1 MPLFA
6 SGTLSTVRSA
16 SQKKV
21 FCGADTITLS
31 VESCVPLDFR
41 IGDQITAFSGET
53 YTLNAL
59 PPVKKTGPRRFS
71 YNLTFE
77 GRQYELVDTQW
88 LLPEKTA
95 LDSLTGTLDTFVDL
109 LITNANRTSPGRW
122 KKGVTPKSDTVKT
135 LSYVGRNCL
144 DVMWD
149 LCTQFNT
156 EVDITENLGTLTI
169 NFRSVGSVFPF
180 LFEYGSQGGL
190 YSIERKSV
198 SGANIITRLYCYGAN
213 KNIPTDYRYNR
224 LCLPDKSRNA
234 SYIEDAAAVE
244 RYGLREARKEFN
256 DIFPQRYG
264 KVTGFVQDEPLGFDD
279 GTMDFDLCEKDLEGN
294 TLWMLDGTA
303 PKIEFTTGQLAGYS
317 FEIVSYNHAK
327 KRFRIKSFTDASGFV
342 FPDPNSAARYFDIG
356 DTYFLTEIKVPQSYI
371 KEAEAKLQEE
381 GLEAYDTNKAPQASY
396 SIEIEKS
403 FLEKFAEDGTEA
415 ALFLPGDYLKIED
428 ADLGVQRNIRIK
440 ELTRDLLDPYSYKLT
455 LSDAE
460 ARATTITRA
469 VTEVQE
475 IKEIIQANDLTN
487 IAKARRNWRAT
498 QDVLSAVFDPDG
510 NYYTEK
516 IKPLS
521 IETTML
527 AVGAKSQQFTLAGVN
542 FEPNYNGD
550 ANSIASSAGILA
562 HFAIEET
569 VRSWNI
575 AAVSISALQAESIY
589 YVYAK
594 CQRTGDAGIIVT
606 DTKQRKVDEEAN
618 YYYFLVGTL
627 SSVIADEDGSHG
639 ARVLALTYGSS
650 TVNGRFIKT
659 GRIQSADGK
668 TYFDLDAGAIGG
680 RILFLDGKTIEEL
693 GYDNTKT
700 AIDGG
705 LVTSGTLQV
714 AGEDGQVLAGMTGK
728 GTGSAAVR
736 YWAGKTFAERESAP
750 FRVLQD
756 GTAHLEKLVAYGARI
771 ENKVANKFQ
780 RIEIVGNAV
789 KGTTKGETD
798 LLITNDDNPGLF
810 KLSET
815 PGMEA
820 TIIQPEGFDPP
831 LTDDYRNADLEH
843 DAHFE
848 EAIFSYYNAEIFN
861 YSMGYIPATSKI
873 NFTTLPD
880 IDWCPPFWL
889 SLEDG
894 LGEYG
899 LNNAKK
905 CITTMEGPKMWLY
918 KDGVPFLCIGTGS
931 GFLSGSSQ
939 LCNNFNI
946 GEANKISFTRIANS
960 VTLEEGGVF
969 SLRVIVDHLHVH
981 LDAQDYYYSNQACNT
996 FVNGWSYPVDEN
1008 GDGLYNPW
1016 MMIKLI
1022 NGLRISIVL
1031 PPDYK
1036 GLTGFASFRNGFVY
1050 RNTNGF
1056 VRFSE
1061 SEFYVNIEGVCLK
1074 IESGGIKKS
1083 TNGGATWTNL

>member
-1 MPLFA
+1 MQLFA

-88 LLPEKTA
+88 LLPENTA

-156 EVDITENLGTLTI
+156 EVDITEDLGTLTI

-264 KVTGFVQDEPLGFDD
+264 KVTGFAQDEPLSFDD

-303 PKIEFTTGQLAGYS
+303 PKVEFTTGQLAGYS

-327 KRFRIKSFTDASGFV
+327 KRFKIKSFTDASGFV

-403 FLEKFAEDGTEA
+403 FLQKFAEDGTEA

-469 VTEVQE
+469 VSDVQE

-714 AGEDGQVLAGMTGK
+714 AGEDGQTLAGMTGK
-728 GTGSAAVR
+728 GEGSKAVR
-736 YWAGKTFAERESAP
+736 YWAGKTFEERETAP

-756 GTAHLEKLVAYGARI
+756 GTAHLEKLEAYGASIKNR
-771 ENKVANKFQ
+771 VDNKFQ
-780 RIEIVGNAV
+780 RIDFSGSAIRGN
-789 KGTTKGETD
+789 TQGETD
-798 LLITNDDNPGLF
+798 LLITNDDNPGLA
-810 KLSET
+810 KLSEKAT
-815 PGMEA
+815 MEA
-820 TIIQPEGFDPP
+820 TISSPEGFDPP
-831 LTDDYRNADLEH
+831 LIDDYRNADLEH
-843 DAHFE
+843 DVHYE
-848 EAIFSYYNAEIFN
+848 DVVFSYYNAEIFN
-861 YSMGYIPATSKI
+861 YSIGYLPATTTI
-873 NFTTLPD
+873 NYNTLPD
-880 IDWCPPFWL
+880 LQWCPPFWI

-894 LGEYG
+894 LTEYG
-899 LNNAKK
+899 LNNAQQ
-905 CITTMEGPKMWLY
+905 CTVTMEGVKLWLY
-918 KDGVPFLCIGTGS
+918 KDGEPFLQIGTGA
-931 GFLSGSSQ
+931 GELTGVSQ
-939 LCNNFNI
+939 LAT
-946 GEANKISFTRIANS
+946 GGGKANKVISFVRIANA
-960 VTLEEGGVF
+960 VTLKEGGTF
-969 SLRVIVDHLHVH
+969 SLRVLVDHLHVH
-981 LDAQDYYYSNQACNT
+981 VDPQEYDYSNQYCNT
-996 FVNGWSYPVDEN
+996 FINGYSYPVDIN
-1008 GDGLYNPW
+1008 ADGLYKPW
-1016 MMIKLI
+1016 MIAYLT
-1022 NGLRISIVL
+1022 NGLRISITY
-1031 PPDYK
+1031 PANYT
-1036 GLTGFASFRNGFVY
+1036 GFIGFASFRNGFVY

-1056 VRFSE
+1056 VCFSE

-1083 TNGGATWTNL
+1083 TNGGATWTDL